1 MCCYLCA
8 GEEVGQTLVLATPAT
23 TLAKILELIVS
34 HRVHRVYIM
43 EPVSEKPV
51 GVVTCTDVLRAVV
64 KEISAMQTE

>member
-1 MCCYLCA
+1 MCA

-23 TLAKILELIVS
+23 TLAEVLELIVS

-43 EPVSEKPV
+43 DTVSEKPV

-64 KEISAMQTE
+64 KEVCAMEV